1 MKNFDFINRYGNS
14 IQNKIQIKKTTF
26 VLMTLSF
33 IILNFFIAS
42 FLNVQWMKK
51 EIKSTY
57 FFTADFQK
65 DVPNSEKEKTEI
77 DVLKLDGV
85 KKLRY
90 VSKEEAFQKLQH
102 QLDIAIPR
110 SENPLSDSMIIYY
123 DKPSDIE
130 GIQVNLESNQNI
142 KEVFVDGTYI
152 AYKDKEMRFYSM
164 LAWCIGLLGILPLSI
179 ITYLV
184 YYSSISIDYIN
195 NVGIIQDDKVNRKR
209 SKRINVLPVIASATM
224 GVLIFFNIY
233 IYFREHL
240 LSISG
245 NYIILS
251 LKELA
256 FMHLLIL
263 LIIVLL
269 MLLKPTKI
277 MVLKRG
283 ES

>member
-33 IILNFFIAS
+33 IILNFFIVS

-152 AYKDKEMRFYSM
+152 AYKDKEMRFYNM

-263 LIIVLL
+263 FVIVLL